1 MQQRESQAVPDTT
14 LSVLLNQ
21 LGQVLELAI
30 LHTNL
35 TLHSHNS
42 MDYTGWSKNTDS
54 GHSLTDCRKI
64 LQNDGHSL
72 TPLTPEDV
80 KISNVYKSATILKTV
95 KSPYLSNG
103 LTDRHQIWNDDA
115 H

>member
-14 LSVLLNQ
+14 LSILLNQ

-42 MDYTGWSKNTDS
+42 MDYTG
-54 GHSLTDCRKI
+54 
-64 LQNDGHSL
+64 
-72 TPLTPEDV
+72 
-80 KISNVYKSATILKTV
+80 
-95 KSPYLSNG
+95 
-103 LTDRHQIWNDDA
+103 
-115 H
+115 